1 MRYRRRIAIPPLR
14 RELLARLAPSNA
26 FQPATMLWRI
36 FELEAV
42 LAEPPLAGHGVDIG
56 CGDGE
61 LGAVVFGAM
70 RPRPTVVG
78 IDPDPRD
85 CALAGLG
92 MTYAAVH
99 QTTGDALPF
108 ADGELDFAFSN
119 STLEHIPAIEPVVA
133 EVARVLR
140 GGGTFLFTVP
150 SEEFHACLGGQP
162 VIALL
167 ARRRGQSYN
176 AAIDER
182 LAHERYLDPA
192 SWATLLGA
200 HGLRV
205 ARVARYFPR
214 PAVRAWEQLS
224 SLTGGLAYELV
235 GLLGR
240 GRATRQI
247 QHDLGLA
254 RRPTR
259 LAVRAATMA
268 TRLVAR
274 RALAAELRAGEPSG
288 GLLIVAHRD

>member
-1 MRYRRRIAIPPLR
+1 LR
-14 RELLARLAPSNA
+14 RALLARLAPSNA

-42 LAEPPLAGHGVDIG
+42 LAEPALTGRGVDVG

-61 LGAVVFGAM
+61 LGAVVFDAM
-70 RPRPTVVG
+70 RPRPTVIG

-85 CALAGLG
+85 CTLARRGT
-92 MTYAAVH
+92 TYATVH

-108 ADGELDFAFSN
+108 GDGELDFAFSN
-119 STLEHIPAIEPVVA
+119 STLEHIPAITPVIA

-140 GGGTFLFTVP
+140 KGGTFLFTVP

-162 VIALL
+162 IIALL
-167 ARRRGQSYN
+167 ARRRGRSYD

-192 SWATLLGA
+192 GWTTLLGT

-205 ARVARYFPR
+205 ARVVRYFPR

-224 SLTGGLAYELV
+224 SLTGGLTYELV
-235 GLLGR
+235 GLIGR

-254 RRPTR
+254 RRPPPLAARTAAMTTR
-259 LAVRAATMA
+259 V
-268 TRLVAR
+268 VAR
-274 RALAAELRAGEPSG
+274 RALASELRTGEPSG